1 MMDMNDISDI
11 LGKLS
16 PEDMDSIMQKAQSIF
31 GTGQKEPKK
40 EEDNSPDMDSF
51 LNPEMI
57 LKLSQMMSALNKRDK
72 KADLIIAL
80 KPLLSSDKQ
89 KKADEAIQMLKL
101 LSILPML
108 QQQFGLSGDTE
119 QRSGG

>member
-1 MMDMNDISDI
+1 MDMNDIGDI

-16 PEDMDSIMQKAQSIF
+16 PEDMESIMQKAQSIF
-31 GTGQKEPKK
+31 GTQKQEPMK
-40 EEDNSPDMDSF
+40 EEDNSPESDSF

-57 LKLSQMMSALNKRDK
+57 LKLSQMMSALNKKDK
-72 KADLIIAL
+72 KSDLIVAL
-80 KPLLSSDKQ
+80 KPLLSSGKQ

-108 QQQFGLSGDTE
+108 QQQFGLMGDTE

>member
-1 MMDMNDISDI
+1 MDMNDISDI